1 MKLCTRL
8 KILAVDADGSMI
20 TECQL
25 VDISFVED
33 DHEFGL
39 HEGMELHIEGHTENV
54 GTKGNM

>member
-8 KILAVDADGSMI
+8 KILAVDSDGSM
-20 TECQL
+20 TTKYQL

-33 DHEFGL
+33 DHEFGW
-39 HEGMELHIEGHTENV
+39 HEGMELHIEGHKEDV